1 MAVPQDWPST
11 SQTEVEGQ
19 AIASACP
26 EPEGS
31 VSLTQLLPPLVVRM
45 AVPEDWPSTSQT
57 EVEGQAIASACPEP
71 EGSVSLTQVLPPSV
85 VRKAKSPSTASQTR
99 VEGQATVSTPVTP
112 AGSASLTHLVPPS
125 VVRTA
130 EALSPPASQTDP
142 DRQAM
147 ALSSVMP
154 VESASATTHL
164 LALLVVRSTTAALE
178 VAPEA
183 ATP

>member
-1 MAVPQDWPST
+1 MA
-11 SQTEVEGQ
+11 
-19 AIASACP
+19 
-26 EPEGS
+26 
-31 VSLTQLLPPLVVRM
+31 M
-45 AVPEDWPSTSQT
+45 PEDWPSTSQT

-71 EGSVSLTQVLPPSV
+71 DGSVSLTEVLPPSV

-99 VEGQATVSTPVTP
+99 VEGQATASTPVTP

-130 EALSPPASQTDP
+130 EVLSPPASQTDV
-142 DRQAM
+142 DRQAT

-154 VESASATTHL
+154 VESVSATAHL
-164 LALLVVRSTTAALE
+164 LALLVVRSVTAALE